1 MKVAVIGAGIVGA
14 ASAYALAR
22 AGHEVHL
29 VDAASGPAQGASF
42 ANGAQLS
49 YSYVEPL
56 ASPGTLAGLP
66 AMLLAPRSPLVFR
79 PRLDWRQW
87 LWGLQFMAA
96 CTPAQSRRG
105 TEALL
110 RLARSSRDTL
120 ERWMS
125 EETWRFGFARNGKLV
140 LCPSEASLAHQRAQV
155 AFQASL
161 GCEQEVLDTAGCIAR
176 EPALAAY
183 APFFQGGVWTASEC
197 VADPHR
203 LASAIVDSL
212 AARGATMHWGQRVT
226 GWRAGQGQ
234 VDALELQAP
243 GGARSTLAADAF
255 VLATGVESPRLAAPL
270 GLHLSIYPL
279 RGYSVTLTPRA
290 DQRLPVAS
298 ITDLSRK
305 TVFAPL
311 DGRLRVAAM
320 VEMAGHDRAVPR
332 ERVQRMLDAA
342 DALFPGLIDRAQD
355 PQPWAGLRPA
365 TPTSVPIVGPA
376 SGWSNLW
383 LNVGHGALGLTL
395 AAGSAQA
402 VAEGVTA
409 APPPRLRAV
418 PQGA

>member
-29 VDAASGPAQGASF
+29 VDAASGPAQGASL

-56 ASPGTLAGLP
+56 ASPSTLTGLP
-66 AMLLAPRSPLVFR
+66 AMLLAPRSPLMFR

-87 LWGLQFMAA
+87 LWGIQFLAA
-96 CTPAQSRRG
+96 CTPAQTRRG
-105 TEALL
+105 TESLL
-110 RLARSSRDTL
+110 NLARSSRDTL
-120 ERWMS
+120 ERWVS
-125 EETWRFGFARNGKLV
+125 EEAWRFGFARNGKLV

-161 GCEQEVLDTAGCIAR
+161 GCEQQVLDTADCIAR

-183 APFFQGGVWTASEC
+183 APFFKGGVWTASEC

-203 LASAIVDSL
+203 LASAMVDSL
-212 AARGATMHWGQRVT
+212 AARGATMHWNQRAR
-226 GWRAGQGQ
+226 GWRAGHGR
-234 VDALELQAP
+234 VEALDLQAP
-243 GGARSTLAADAF
+243 DGTRSTLKADAF
-255 VLATGVESPRLAAPL
+255 VLATGVESPRLAARL
-270 GLHLSIYPL
+270 GLHLPIYPL
-279 RGYSVTLTPRA
+279 RGYSVTLTPRTP
-290 DQRLPVAS
+290 QRLPVAS

-320 VEMAGHDRAVPR
+320 VEMAGHDRAVPQ

-342 DALFPGLIDRAQD
+342 DALFPGLIDREQD
-355 PQPWAGLRPA
+355 PRPWAGLRPA

-376 SGWSNLW
+376 AGWSNLW

-395 AAGSAQA
+395 AAGSARA
-402 VAEGVTA
+402 VAEGLA
-409 APPPRLRAV
+409 AARPPPGGSAS
-418 PQGA
+418 PGA